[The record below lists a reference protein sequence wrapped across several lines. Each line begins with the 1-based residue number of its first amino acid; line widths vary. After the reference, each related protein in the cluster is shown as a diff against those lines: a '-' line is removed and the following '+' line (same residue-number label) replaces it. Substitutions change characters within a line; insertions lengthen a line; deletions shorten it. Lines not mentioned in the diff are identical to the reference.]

1 MITENRDFT
10 RIQNSKIQGTGLF
23 AKRVIPRGTRIMT
36 YEGLRVSKAD
46 LLNDLANGLTNMI
59 YVMNLNETMVVD
71 GERGG
76 NDARFINH
84 SCEPNCE
91 VLFFN
96 ETPYIYALQEIPQ
109 AEELSFDY
117 KLGFGGEVAITDEQK
132 KAWFPCNCG
141 AKTCKGTTLGQ

>member
-1 MITENRDFT
+1 MSAENRDFT
-10 RIQNSKIQGTGLF
+10 IAKKSDIQGTGLF
-23 AKRVIPRGTRIMT
+23 AKKDIPRGTRVMA
-36 YEGLRVSKAD
+36 YEGLRVSKLN

-59 YVMNLNETMVVD
+59 YVMNLNETMVID

-76 NDARFINH
+76 NAARFINH

-96 ETPYIYALQEIPQ
+96 ETPYIYAMQEIPQ
-109 AEELSFDY
+109 TEELSFDY
-117 KLGFGGEVAITDEQK
+117 KLGFGNEVAITDEQK